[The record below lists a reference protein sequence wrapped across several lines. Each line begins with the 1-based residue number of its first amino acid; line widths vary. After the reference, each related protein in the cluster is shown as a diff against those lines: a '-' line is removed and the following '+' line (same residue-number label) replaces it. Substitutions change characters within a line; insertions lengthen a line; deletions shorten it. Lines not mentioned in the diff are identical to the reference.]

1 MILTLAITV
10 SPVGAKTSLS
20 SRLLLYQKVFEYF
33 PARIVTPSAMKK
45 QWMLLIAA
53 GAVMLSSCYDP
64 YYGSG
69 YGAGPYPAN
78 AAEAVVPLV
87 VGAALVGAILS
98 NNNDCYRGG
107 YYGGNYRCPPRPCW

>member
-1 MILTLAITV
+1 
-10 SPVGAKTSLS
+10 
-20 SRLLLYQKVFEYF
+20 
-33 PARIVTPSAMKK
+33 MKK
-45 QWMLLIAA
+45 QWMLLIGA
-53 GAVMLSSCYDP
+53 GALMLSSCYDP

-98 NNNDCYRGG
+98 NNNDNCYRGP
-107 YYGGNYRCPPRPCW
+107 YYGGHYRCPPRRGW